1 MRRNRTRFFRR
12 RPWGW
17 GVLKAGRRASSI
29 FSRCGTILGRFVGDL
44 GSAGPRVSCHLIRS
58 ATFSISGPVCKEGRK
73 LWKEATA
80 LVDSVSLQGK
90 QQAARAALI
99 DDCGISQV
107 ARCIRGSKCFSFFG
121 PRHEMSKLGSAA
133 ERLDQKASPLRV
145 LRMYPFIYVLV
156 PVRSTSV
163 SNKSASLMGIAG
175 IATMLHLQ
183 ACQKQSGSIGGRLPG
198 LDTSRC
204 G

>member
-1 MRRNRTRFFRR
+1 VRRNRTRFFRR

-107 ARCIRGSKCFSFFG
+107 ARCIRGSKCFS
-121 PRHEMSKLGSAA
+121 SSTLGT
-133 ERLDQKASPLRV
+133 RCRCWDQQPSDSTRKHLHCEYSVCTHSSTYL
-145 LRMYPFIYVLV
+145 YP
-156 PVRSTSV
+156 
-163 SNKSASLMGIAG
+163 
-175 IATMLHLQ
+175 
-183 ACQKQSGSIGGRLPG
+183 
-198 LDTSRC
+198 
-204 G
+204 